1 MKKAIILGMLV
12 AFFVGISVI
21 SYAEEKGSM
30 MGKEKKG
37 SMKGKGY
44 MQCMMMKKMMKK
56 EIVATGDGGV
66 IVFVGNKLMKY
77 DKDLNLIKEVE
88 IQVDMEAMMKKCRE
102 MMKKCRMGEG
112 SEETVKGSE
121 R

>member
-1 MKKAIILGMLV
+1 MKKIIFVVVLV
-12 AFFVGISVI
+12 AFFMATSVI
-21 SYAEEKGSM
+21 SYAQEKGPM
-30 MGKEKKG
+30 MGKEKKD
-37 SMKGKGY
+37 SMKGMHG
-44 MQCMMMKKMMKK
+44 MMMKKMMIK

-102 MMKKCRMGEG
+102 MMKKCGMKEG
-112 SEETVKGSE
+112 SEEEPKGSE

>member
-1 MKKAIILGMLV
+1 MKKIIFVVVLV
-12 AFFVGISVI
+12 AFFTATSVI
-21 SYAEEKGSM
+21 SYAQEKGSM
-30 MGKEKKG
+30 MGKKKKG

-66 IVFVGNKLMKY
+66 IVLVGNKLMKY

-102 MMKKCRMGEG
+102 MMKKCEMKEG
-112 SEETVKGSE
+112 SEEEPKESE

>member
-1 MKKAIILGMLV
+1 MKKIIFVVVLV
-12 AFFVGISVI
+12 AFFTATSVI
-21 SYAEEKGSM
+21 SYAQEKGPM

-37 SMKGKGY
+37 SMKGMHG
-44 MQCMMMKKMMKK
+44 MMMKKMMTK

-88 IQVDMEAMMKKCRE
+88 IQVDMEAMMKKCRK
-102 MMKKCRMGEG
+102 MIKKCGMKEG
-112 SEETVKGSE
+112 SEEEPKGSE